1 MRVHFRQPSNTQLQA
16 YLTAVQ
22 HQPFSYQEVGASA
35 GIFPPGYHQHHN
47 RFYLGEG
54 ATCWQLAKTAIDQWQ
69 PFNNG
74 WASVFP
80 VAAPIEV
87 DNSVVVCF
95 RIFGVW
101 WENVC
106 RIVYVLNTNSTYGFA
121 YGTLPGHVGRG
132 EEYFGV
138 ERDEDGKCWFV
149 LKAYSQPDY
158 WGARLFP
165 RFLRWQQGRFV
176 RAAAKSMQLA
186 CQGDQQNNASSHVKT
201 HQN

>member
-1 MRVHFRQPSNTQLQA
+1 MRAHLTMPSQTQLAA
-16 YLTAVQ
+16 YLKNRNRL
-22 HQPFSYQEVGASA
+22 PFSYQEVGASA
-35 GIFPPGYHQHHN
+35 GVFPAHYHQHSN

-54 ATCWQLAKTAIDQWQ
+54 PACWQRAKAAIDQWQ

-74 WASVFP
+74 WANVFP
-80 VAAPIEV
+80 AAAPIEEKV
-87 DNSVVVCF
+87 AVVVSF

-101 WENVC
+101 WKNAC
-106 RIVYVLNTNSTYGFA
+106 RIVYVTHTDKAHGFA

-158 WGARLFP
+158 WAARLLP
-165 RFLRWQQGRFV
+165 GFLRWQQQRFV
-176 RAAAKSMQLA
+176 RAAAKSMRRA
-186 CQGDQQNNASSHVKT
+186 CQE
-201 HQN
+201 

>member
-1 MRVHFRQPSNTQLQA
+1 MRAHLCQPSKTQLAA
-16 YLTAVQ
+16 YLTDRDR
-22 HQPFSYQEVGASA
+22 QPFSYQEVGGSA
-35 GIFPPGYHQHHN
+35 GVFPAHYHQHSN

-54 ATCWQLAKTAIDQWQ
+54 PECWQLAKTAIDQWQ

-80 VAAPIEV
+80 ATAPIEEKV
-87 DNSVVVCF
+87 SVAVSF

-101 WENVC
+101 WKNAC
-106 RIVYVLNTNSTYGFA
+106 RIVYVNKTDQAYGFA

-138 ERDEDGKCWFV
+138 ERDEDGQCWFV

-165 RFLRWQQGRFV
+165 WFLGWQQRRFV

-186 CQGDQQNNASSHVKT
+186 CQE
-201 HQN
+201 